1 MDDVQAGKLMVQW
14 DAKIDK
20 FIEKANQ
27 VLTHNKRVAHEVE
40 EDWKKINL
48 DKAMEKVF
56 DRGRLSIM
64 EAGAE
69 HIGLMGVG
77 LEHLGVAGLAAGAA
91 LATFGAGLEVAEKTG
106 EWATELGHLS
116 EKLGLTAE
124 LVQRFD
130 YVWAESGVGVDKG
143 REAVAKLNEVFGR
156 AQAGLL
162 KPVAMKAFEALGFDR
177 NSLQQMGDVS
187 QLIQALPERFEHA
200 GSAAVKAAIAEKIGI
215 ESLVPIL
222 HSGAGG
228 LGELVLK
235 TQDYAVMSDQAV
247 VHAARLNN
255 ELNTAKQRVHNA
267 AMSFGEDMQP
277 ALIGLNDVLA
287 TTIIGFEHLF
297 DLITKGAPVMKQV
310 SEQMDIANQ
319 ARDHIAEAQA
329 GKISRFGSQRQGV
342 GNAEYIAQQQ
352 KIMSDAIAKANALN
366 ASVVDPVVEERKKA
380 ADERKEAEEAAKR
393 RAREEAAALAA
404 AMRKARGRGASGPNP
419 EAVAKTGDDAVARAT
434 EGELRAREAMTQNV
448 QARLAI
454 SLQLL
459 DAETKQKTDDLD
471 HDVAEKKITRAKADV
486 AKTLISTAADEEAAR
501 LRRVAGYEIED
512 RAADVH
518 RTLVNASI
526 SQMTD
531 EADMAGT
538 SAQRRVIEAKILKA
552 RQDLETELENARLD
566 RAVADGSMSPKDA
579 DAEKAA
585 LAAAH
590 ALEQK
595 KAAYNST
602 YSGVRGALDAAVRGG
617 WPGLA
622 KYMADKLKT
631 NLIDALANGLT
642 NVLIGGGS
650 GGGNGGLF
658 GAILA
663 SALGVPHLASGTESA
678 AGGPTVVGEN
688 GREIVNMPRGARVTP
703 NHALSNLQVGR
714 GASQSIF
721 APHFYFDGAVMTQD
735 LVDQMNAI
743 GRNAATQGAAMGLAA
758 ARALV
763 PVEMSRR
770 ASLQIR

>member
-27 VLTHNKRVAHEVE
+27 VLTHNKHVAHQVE
-40 EDWKKINL
+40 EDWKKIDL
-48 DKAMEKVF
+48 QGAMGKVF

-64 EAGAE
+64 ESGAE
-69 HIGLMGVG
+69 HIGVMGVG

-91 LATFGAGLEVAEKTG
+91 LGAFGAGLEVAEKTG

-116 EKLGLTAE
+116 EKLGLTTE

-143 REAVAKLNEVFGR
+143 REAVTKLNEVFGK

-177 NSLQQMGDVS
+177 KSLQEMGDVS
-187 QLIQALPERFEHA
+187 NLLEALPERFEHA
-200 GSAAVKAAIAEKIGI
+200 GSASVKAAIAEKLGI
-215 ESLVPIL
+215 ESLVPIM
-222 HSGAGG
+222 HAGAGG
-228 LGELVLK
+228 MADLVLR
-235 TQDYAVMSDQAV
+235 TQDLAVMSDQAV
-247 VHAARLNN
+247 GHAARLNN
-255 ELNTAKQRVHNA
+255 ELNTAKMRVHNA

-277 ALIGLNDVLA
+277 ALVSLNDVLA
-287 TTIIGFEHLF
+287 TTIIGFEKLF
-297 DLITKGAPVMKQV
+297 DLVAKGPPVMQQV
-310 SEQMDIANQ
+310 AEQLDIAAKARAAAANARAGGPLGLGGHTPGGSREVY
-319 ARDHIAEAQA
+319 ARDQDRRADEA
-329 GKISRFGSQRQGV
+329 
-342 GNAEYIAQQQ
+342 
-352 KIMSDAIAKANALN
+352 MAKANALN
-366 ASVVDPVVEERKKA
+366 SSVVDAAAEERKRGA
-380 ADERKEAEEAAKR
+380 EERKEAEEAAKR

-404 AMRKARGRGASGPNP
+404 AMRKARGRGPTGPSP

-434 EGELRAREAMTQNV
+434 EGELRAREAMTQNI

-459 DAETKQKTDDLD
+459 DAETKQKTDDLE
-471 HDVAEKKITRAKADV
+471 HEVAEKKITRAKADE
-486 AKTLISTAADEEAAR
+486 AKTLIRTAADEEAAR
-501 LRRVAGYEIED
+501 LKRASGYELED

-526 SQMTD
+526 SQMSD
-531 EADMAGT
+531 EAEMAGT

-622 KYMADKLKT
+622 KYMGDKLKE
-631 NLIDALANGLT
+631 NLLDALANGLT
-642 NVLIGGGS
+642 NVLIGGGK
-650 GGGNGGLF
+650 GGGGLF
-658 GAILA
+658 GAVLSA
-663 SALGVPHLASGTESA
+663 ALGIPHLATGTESA
-678 AGGPTVVGEN
+678 SGGPTVVGEN
-688 GREIVNMPRGARVTP
+688 GREIVNLPRGARVTP
-703 NHALSNLQVGR
+703 NHALSNLQIGQGSSR
-714 GASQSIF
+714 PIF
-721 APHFYFDGAVMTQD
+721 APFFNLEGAVVTQD